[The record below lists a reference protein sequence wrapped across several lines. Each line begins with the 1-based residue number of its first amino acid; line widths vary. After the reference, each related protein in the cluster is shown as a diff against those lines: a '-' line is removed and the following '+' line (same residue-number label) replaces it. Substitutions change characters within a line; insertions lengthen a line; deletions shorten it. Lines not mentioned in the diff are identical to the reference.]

1 METIMSLIQNI
12 AFGDLSIRAFDNA
25 GTPWFVATDI
35 CRGLGIKNTSDALCV
50 LRDVERQK
58 LTIDGRETNIVRES
72 GVYTLALRCQEAL
85 KEGTS
90 AYNFRIWLT
99 DEVLPAIRKTGQY
112 RCATTPQIPSEY
124 LTLEHQ
130 YRIQSEV
137 AKRVHKDD
145 VRYQTVYQALKAHFR
160 VPKYTYILEK
170 DFEAAVKFIQTC
182 QLQQAEEAP
191 KKLLPSEETHIW
203 VSRDILKRL
212 SIFVYCLRY
221 LCNKPLMQ
229 AMRVMEAL
237 NIPDASKLWDAVNDL
252 NLIMMER
259 ELARFGYDPKELPA
273 YKAWI
278 AQQA

>member
-1 METIMSLIQNI
+1 MSAI
-12 AFGDLSIRAFDNA
+12 AIFSFENSQVRTT
-25 GTPWFVATDI
+25 GTAENPLFVAVDI
-35 CRGLGIKNTSDALCV
+35 ATVLGYSNARKAIYAHVDEEDRLKATVETEGGKQEVVCV
-50 LRDVERQK
+50 
-58 LTIDGRETNIVRES
+58 NES
-72 GVYTLALRCQEAL
+72 GLYALIFGSKLESAKRF
-85 KEGTS
+85 KRWVTS
-90 AYNFRIWLT
+90 
-99 DEVLPAIRKTGQY
+99 EVLPAIRKTGKY

-124 LTLEHQ
+124 LTVEHQ

-191 KKLLPSEETHIW
+191 KKLPPSEETHIW

-212 SIFVYCLRY
+212 SVFVYCLRY

>member
-1 METIMSLIQNI
+1 MTALAIFSFE
-12 AFGDLSIRAFDNA
+12 NA
-25 GTPWFVATDI
+25 QVRTLGTPETPLFVAIDI
-35 CRGLGIKNTSDALCV
+35 AKALGFKDQTNAIKLHVDPEDLTKQEIETKGGRQTVNCV
-50 LRDVERQK
+50 
-58 LTIDGRETNIVRES
+58 NES
-72 GVYTLALRCQEAL
+72 GLYALIFGSKLESAKRF
-85 KEGTS
+85 KRWVTS
-90 AYNFRIWLT
+90 
-99 DEVLPAIRKTGQY
+99 EVLPVIRKTGQY

-191 KKLLPSEETHIW
+191 KKLPPSEETHIW

-212 SIFVYCLRY
+212 SVFVYCLRY

>member
-1 METIMSLIQNI
+1 MSANSFSFGNHPITVINDADTLWFI
-12 AFGDLSIRAFDNA
+12 AAEIVKAINLSN
-25 GTPWFVATDI
+25 PSVS
-35 CRGLGIKNTSDALCV
+35 LKS
-50 LRDVERQK
+50 LRPAERKKIILQ
-58 LTIDGRETNIVRES
+58 GRETNIISES
-72 GVYTLALRCQEAL
+72 GMYTLVLRSQDAL
-85 KEGTS
+85 KEGT
-90 AYNFRIWLT
+90 AAFRFRVWVT

-191 KKLLPSEETHIW
+191 KKLPPSEETHIW

-212 SIFVYCLRY
+212 SVFVYCLRY

>member
-1 METIMSLIQNI
+1 MSLIQNI

-137 AKRVHKDD
+137 AKRVHNDD

-191 KKLLPSEETHIW
+191 KKLPPSEETHIW

>member
-1 METIMSLIQNI
+1 MAI
-12 AFGDLSIRAFDNA
+12 AIFKFESSQVRTL
-25 GTPWFVATDI
+25 GTADTPLFVALDVAAALGYLNPKVAASQHVDPEDI
-35 CRGLGIKNTSDALCV
+35 IKQ
-50 LRDVERQK
+50 E
-58 LTIDGRETNIVRES
+58 IETNGGRQIVNCVNES
-72 GVYTLALRCQEAL
+72 GLYALIFGSKLESAKRF
-85 KEGTS
+85 KRWVTS
-90 AYNFRIWLT
+90 
-99 DEVLPAIRKTGQY
+99 EVLPAIRKTGQY

-191 KKLLPSEETHIW
+191 KKLPPSEETHIW

-212 SIFVYCLRY
+212 SVFVYCLRY

>member
-1 METIMSLIQNI
+1 MSANSFSFGNHPITVINDADTLWFI
-12 AFGDLSIRAFDNA
+12 AAEIVKAINLSN
-25 GTPWFVATDI
+25 PSVS
-35 CRGLGIKNTSDALCV
+35 LKS
-50 LRDVERQK
+50 LRPAERKKIILQ
-58 LTIDGRETNIVRES
+58 GRETNIISES
-72 GVYTLALRCQEAL
+72 GMYTLVLRSQDAL
-85 KEGTS
+85 KEGT
-90 AYNFRIWLT
+90 AAFRFRVWVT

-191 KKLLPSEETHIW
+191 KKLPPSEETHIW

-212 SIFVYCLRY
+212 SVFVYCLRY

-259 ELARFGYDPKELPA
+259 ELARFGYDPKGLPA

>member
-1 METIMSLIQNI
+1 MSLIQNI

-191 KKLLPSEETHIW
+191 KKLPPSEETHIW

>member
-1 METIMSLIQNI
+1 MAI
-12 AFGDLSIRAFDNA
+12 AIFKFESSQVRTL
-25 GTPWFVATDI
+25 GTADTPLFVALDVAAALGYLNPKVAASQHVDPEDI
-35 CRGLGIKNTSDALCV
+35 IKQ
-50 LRDVERQK
+50 E
-58 LTIDGRETNIVRES
+58 IETNGGRQTVNCVNES
-72 GVYTLALRCQEAL
+72 GLYALIFGSKLESAKRF
-85 KEGTS
+85 KRWITS
-90 AYNFRIWLT
+90 
-99 DEVLPAIRKTGQY
+99 EVLPAIRKTGQY

-170 DFEAAVKFIQTC
+170 DFEAAVKFIRTC

-191 KKLLPSEETHIW
+191 KKLPPSEETHIW

-212 SIFVYCLRY
+212 SVFVYCLRY

-229 AMRVMEAL
+229 SMRVMEAL

>member
-1 METIMSLIQNI
+1 MTLATYKFETIQVRTL
-12 AFGDLSIRAFDNA
+12 
-25 GTPWFVATDI
+25 GTAETLLFVAIDVATALGYAVPKTAVAKVVDAEDIVKAEITDSMG
-35 CRGLGIKNTSDALCV
+35 RTQTVNCV
-50 LRDVERQK
+50 
-58 LTIDGRETNIVRES
+58 NES
-72 GVYTLALRCQEAL
+72 GLYALIFGSKLESAKRF
-85 KEGTS
+85 KRWVTS
-90 AYNFRIWLT
+90 
-99 DEVLPAIRKTGQY
+99 EVLPAIRKTGQY

-145 VRYQTVYQALKAHFR
+145 VRYQTVYQALKANFR

-191 KKLLPSEETHIW
+191 KKLPPSEETHIW

-212 SIFVYCLRY
+212 SVFVYCLRY

-229 AMRVMEAL
+229 SMRVMEAL

>member
-1 METIMSLIQNI
+1 MTALAIFSFE
-12 AFGDLSIRAFDNA
+12 NA
-25 GTPWFVATDI
+25 QVRTLGTPETPLFVAIDI
-35 CRGLGIKNTSDALCV
+35 AKALGFKDQTNAIKLHVDPEDLTKQEIETKGGKQTVNCV
-50 LRDVERQK
+50 
-58 LTIDGRETNIVRES
+58 NES
-72 GVYTLALRCQEAL
+72 GLYALIFGSKLESAKRF
-85 KEGTS
+85 KRWVTS
-90 AYNFRIWLT
+90 
-99 DEVLPAIRKTGQY
+99 EVLPAIRKTGQY

-124 LTLEHQ
+124 LTVEHQ

-145 VRYQTVYQALKAHFR
+145 VRYQTVYQVLKAHFR

-191 KKLLPSEETHIW
+191 KKLPPSEETHIW

-212 SIFVYCLRY
+212 SVFVYCLRY

>member
-1 METIMSLIQNI
+1 MSLIQNI

>member
-1 METIMSLIQNI
+1 MSLIQNI

-191 KKLLPSEETHIW
+191 KKLPPSEETHIW

-212 SIFVYCLRY
+212 SVFVYCLRY

>member
-1 METIMSLIQNI
+1 MTLAIFKFESAQIRTFGTSETPL
-12 AFGDLSIRAFDNA
+12 
-25 GTPWFVATDI
+25 FVAIDV
-35 CRGLGIKNTSDALCV
+35 CSALGFGNHRQAIASHVDPEDLTKAVIETKGGKQTVNCV
-50 LRDVERQK
+50 
-58 LTIDGRETNIVRES
+58 NES
-72 GVYTLALRCQEAL
+72 GLYALIFGSKLESAKRF
-85 KEGTS
+85 KRWVTS
-90 AYNFRIWLT
+90 
-99 DEVLPAIRKTGQY
+99 EVLPAIRQTGQY
-112 RCATTPQIPSEY
+112 RCATPQIPSEY

-130 YRIQSEV
+130 YQIQSEV

-170 DFEAAVKFIQTC
+170 DFEAAVKYIQTC

-191 KKLLPSEETHIW
+191 KKLPPSEETHIW

-212 SIFVYCLRY
+212 SVFVYCLRY

>member
-1 METIMSLIQNI
+1 MSANSFSFGNHPITVINDADTLWFI
-12 AFGDLSIRAFDNA
+12 AAEIVKAINLSN
-25 GTPWFVATDI
+25 PSVS
-35 CRGLGIKNTSDALCV
+35 LKS
-50 LRDVERQK
+50 LRPAERKKIILQ
-58 LTIDGRETNIVRES
+58 GRETNIISES
-72 GVYTLALRCQEAL
+72 GMYTLVLRSQDAL
-85 KEGTS
+85 KEGT
-90 AYNFRIWLT
+90 AAFRFRVWVT

-112 RCATTPQIPSEY
+112 RCANTPQIPSEY

-191 KKLLPSEETHIW
+191 KKLPPSEETHIW

-212 SIFVYCLRY
+212 SVFVYCLRY

>member
-1 METIMSLIQNI
+1 MPAITIFSFENSQVRTLGSAESPLFI
-12 AFGDLSIRAFDNA
+12 AIDVASALGFKDRTNAIKQHVDQEDLCKQEI
-25 GTPWFVATDI
+25 TDSMG
-35 CRGLGIKNTSDALCV
+35 RKQTVNCV
-50 LRDVERQK
+50 
-58 LTIDGRETNIVRES
+58 NES
-72 GVYTLALRCQEAL
+72 GLYALIFGSKLESAKRF
-85 KEGTS
+85 KRWVTS
-90 AYNFRIWLT
+90 
-99 DEVLPAIRKTGQY
+99 EVLPAIRKTGQY

-191 KKLLPSEETHIW
+191 KKLPPSEETHIW

-212 SIFVYCLRY
+212 SVFVYCLRY

-229 AMRVMEAL
+229 SMRVMEAL

>member
-1 METIMSLIQNI
+1 MPVNSFSFGNYPITVINDADTLWFIAAEIVKAINLSNPSVSLK
-12 AFGDLSIRAFDNA
+12 S
-25 GTPWFVATDI
+25 
-35 CRGLGIKNTSDALCV
+35 
-50 LRDVERQK
+50 LRPAERKKIILQ
-58 LTIDGRETNIVRES
+58 GRETNIISES
-72 GVYTLALRCQEAL
+72 GMYTLVLRSQDAL
-85 KEGTS
+85 KEGT
-90 AYNFRIWLT
+90 AAFRFRVWVT

-191 KKLLPSEETHIW
+191 KKLPPSEETHIW

-212 SIFVYCLRY
+212 SVFVYCLRY

>member
-1 METIMSLIQNI
+1 MTLATYKFETIQVRTL
-12 AFGDLSIRAFDNA
+12 
-25 GTPWFVATDI
+25 GTAETPLFVAIDVATALGYAVPKTAVAKVVDAEDIVKAEITDSMG
-35 CRGLGIKNTSDALCV
+35 RTQTVNCV
-50 LRDVERQK
+50 
-58 LTIDGRETNIVRES
+58 TES
-72 GVYTLALRCQEAL
+72 GLYALIFGSKLESAKRF
-85 KEGTS
+85 KRWVTS
-90 AYNFRIWLT
+90 
-99 DEVLPAIRKTGQY
+99 EVLPAIRKTGQY

-130 YRIQSEV
+130 YQIQSEV

-191 KKLLPSEETHIW
+191 KKLPPSEETHIW

-212 SIFVYCLRY
+212 SVFVYCLRY

>member
-1 METIMSLIQNI
+1 MAI
-12 AFGDLSIRAFDNA
+12 AIFKFESSQVRTL
-25 GTPWFVATDI
+25 GTADTPLFVALDVAAALGYLNPKVAASQHVDPEDI
-35 CRGLGIKNTSDALCV
+35 IKQ
-50 LRDVERQK
+50 E
-58 LTIDGRETNIVRES
+58 IETNGGRQTVNCVNES
-72 GVYTLALRCQEAL
+72 GLYALIFGSKLE
-85 KEGTS
+85 S
-90 AYNFRIWLT
+90 AKRFKRWVT
-99 DEVLPAIRKTGQY
+99 AEVLPAIRKTGQY

-170 DFEAAVKFIQTC
+170 DFEAAVKFVQTC

-191 KKLLPSEETHIW
+191 KKLPPSEETHIW

-212 SIFVYCLRY
+212 SVFVYCLRY

-229 AMRVMEAL
+229 SMRVMEAL

>member
-1 METIMSLIQNI
+1 MAI
-12 AFGDLSIRAFDNA
+12 AIFKFESSQVRTL
-25 GTPWFVATDI
+25 GTADTPLFVALDVAAALGYLNPKVAASQHVDPEDI
-35 CRGLGIKNTSDALCV
+35 IKQ
-50 LRDVERQK
+50 E
-58 LTIDGRETNIVRES
+58 IETNGGRQTVNCVNES
-72 GVYTLALRCQEAL
+72 GLYALIFGSKLESAKRF
-85 KEGTS
+85 KRWITS
-90 AYNFRIWLT
+90 
-99 DEVLPAIRKTGQY
+99 EVLPAIRKTGQY

-191 KKLLPSEETHIW
+191 KKLPPSEETHIW

-212 SIFVYCLRY
+212 SVFVYCLRY

-229 AMRVMEAL
+229 SMRVMEAL

>member
-1 METIMSLIQNI
+1 MSLIQNI

-112 RCATTPQIPSEY
+112 RCATTQQIPSEY

-191 KKLLPSEETHIW
+191 KKLPPSEETHIC

-212 SIFVYCLRY
+212 SGFVYCLRY

>member
-1 METIMSLIQNI
+1 MSLIQNI

-112 RCATTPQIPSEY
+112 RCATTQQIPSEY

-191 KKLLPSEETHIW
+191 KKLPPSEETHIW

-212 SIFVYCLRY
+212 SVFVYCLRY

>member
-1 METIMSLIQNI
+1 MAI
-12 AFGDLSIRAFDNA
+12 AIFKFESSQVRTL
-25 GTPWFVATDI
+25 GTADTPLFVALDVAVALGYLNPKVAASQHVDPEDI
-35 CRGLGIKNTSDALCV
+35 IKQ
-50 LRDVERQK
+50 E
-58 LTIDGRETNIVRES
+58 IETNGGRQIVNCVNES
-72 GVYTLALRCQEAL
+72 GLYALIFGSKLESAKRF
-85 KEGTS
+85 KRWVTS
-90 AYNFRIWLT
+90 
-99 DEVLPAIRKTGQY
+99 EVLPAIRKTGQY
-112 RCATTPQIPSEY
+112 RYATTPQIPSEY

-191 KKLLPSEETHIW
+191 KKLPPSEETHIW

-212 SIFVYCLRY
+212 SVFVYCLRY

>member
-1 METIMSLIQNI
+1 MAI
-12 AFGDLSIRAFDNA
+12 AIFKFESSQVRTL
-25 GTPWFVATDI
+25 GTADTPLFVALDVAAALGYLNPKVAASQHVDPEDI
-35 CRGLGIKNTSDALCV
+35 IKQ
-50 LRDVERQK
+50 E
-58 LTIDGRETNIVRES
+58 IETNGGRQIVNCVNES
-72 GVYTLALRCQEAL
+72 GLYALIFGSKLESAKRF
-85 KEGTS
+85 KRWVTS
-90 AYNFRIWLT
+90 
-99 DEVLPAIRKTGQY
+99 EVLPAIRKTGQY

-170 DFEAAVKFIQTC
+170 DFEAAVKFTQTC

-191 KKLLPSEETHIW
+191 KKLPPSEETHIW

-212 SIFVYCLRY
+212 SVFVYCLRY